1 MSFCRFLSL
10 VLVLVL
16 APVVSACASS
26 SDAPLSEDAE
36 TATRATGGNS
46 TLIVRAQLELLSN
59 RTAWDAVETLN
70 RRWIQARRGSSFASE
85 PDYARVVVDGVVRG
99 ELDVLRQLNT
109 TNIET
114 MRHLSATDAS
124 INYGTGFP
132 GGVIEVDTR
141 RGG

>member
-36 TATRATGGNS
+36 RATRATGGNS
-46 TLIVRAQLELLSN
+46 TLIVRAQLEALTDRS
-59 RTAWDAVETLN
+59 AWDAVETLN
-70 RRWIQARRGSSFASE
+70 RRWISASRGRSFAG
-85 PDYARVVVDGVVRG
+85 PAYARVAVDGIVRG
-99 ELDVLRQLNT
+99 ELDLLRRLST
-109 TNIET
+109 IYIET
-114 MRHLSATDAS
+114 MRYLSAADATTK
-124 INYGTGFP
+124 YGTGFP

-141 RGG
+141 RGR